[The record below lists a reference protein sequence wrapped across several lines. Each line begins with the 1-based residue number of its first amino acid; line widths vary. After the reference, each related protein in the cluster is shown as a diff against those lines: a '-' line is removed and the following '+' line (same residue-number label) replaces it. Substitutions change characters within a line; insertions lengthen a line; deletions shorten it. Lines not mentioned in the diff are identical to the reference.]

1 MAVSSSEF
9 RSRARQKL
17 NAHYWDALL
26 AVIVEGALLSVGS
39 PVAIIIGG
47 AFVIGLASFF
57 LHNADRQ
64 NADITDLFAP
74 FSKQFG
80 NSIVYFILSSVFISL
95 WSCLFVIPGIVAAIS
110 YSMAPYILAEHPE
123 MSAMN
128 AIKLSKDMML
138 GNKGRYFCLQLS
150 FIGWILLS
158 LLTFGIGML
167 FLIPYMQ
174 AANAEFFNEVSG
186 KNAQRGTFDPA
197 EGYDNSGFNPGMNT
211 PGGFDNFNNQ

>member
-47 AFVIGLASFF
+47 ALVIGLASFF

-80 NSIVYFILSSVFISL
+80 NSIVYFILFFRT
-95 WSCLFVIPGIVAAIS
+95 CLFHSGRVFSLFPA
-110 YSMAPYILAEHPE
+110 
-123 MSAMN
+123 
-128 AIKLSKDMML
+128 LS
-138 GNKGRYFCLQLS
+138 R
-150 FIGWILLS
+150 
-158 LLTFGIGML
+158 L
-167 FLIPYMQ
+167 FPIQWLRIFSP
-174 AANAEFFNEVSG
+174 S
-186 KNAQRGTFDPA
+186 
-197 EGYDNSGFNPGMNT
+197 T
-211 PGGFDNFNNQ
+211 PK